1 MPCLQMDLKTTHVQV
16 RKHKSEHIAKWGV
29 GTEQGGNVNVEVDLS
44 LKKGDKLPAEDD
56 PKPVV
61 DCTFFTDFE
70 NHIYVTTDAEAFF
83 FLHDII
89 SSYVKEKERVL
100 SIQQARWHT

>member
-1 MPCLQMDLKTTHVQV
+1 M
-16 RKHKSEHIAKWGV
+16 
-29 GTEQGGNVNVEVDLS
+29 
-44 LKKGDKLPAEDD
+44 
-56 PKPVV
+56 V

-100 SIQQARWHT
+100 SIQQARKSTILI

>member
-1 MPCLQMDLKTTHVQV
+1 MSTCLLQ
-16 RKHKSEHIAKWGV
+16 
-29 GTEQGGNVNVEVDLS
+29 
-44 LKKGDKLPAEDD
+44 GDKLPTEDD

-100 SIQQARWHT
+100 SIQQVSKAVNSSLKSGKCHSLPFDAT

>member
-1 MPCLQMDLKTTHVQV
+1 MSTCLLQ
-16 RKHKSEHIAKWGV
+16 
-29 GTEQGGNVNVEVDLS
+29 
-44 LKKGDKLPAEDD
+44 GDKLPAEDD

-100 SIQQARWHT
+100 SIQQVLKEVCFYDFTQ

>member
-1 MPCLQMDLKTTHVQV
+1 MKITYLLQ
-16 RKHKSEHIAKWGV
+16 
-29 GTEQGGNVNVEVDLS
+29 
-44 LKKGDKLPAEDD
+44 GDKLPVEDD

-100 SIQQARWHT
+100 SIQQVLKQVCLLYSVTSNSVEMAWAVDFL